1 MMRVVSLFL
10 GVVLTGLLPFAAKA
24 QPISRPAVIGYYSGD
39 SVKVT
44 RYPIEKL
51 THLIFSFGHL
61 RNNEFSLDKRKDTAL
76 LQTMVALKKRNP
88 AMKVMVSLGGWSGCA
103 TCSPVFASAGNRKAF
118 ARSVKKVLIDFG
130 ADGIDLDW
138 EYPAIKGF
146 PGHAYSPDDKKHFTA
161 LIKALRKELGKKYEL
176 SFAAGGFTEYLE
188 KSIDWKRVMPEVD
201 RVNLMTYDLVS
212 GYSTISGHHTPLYS
226 TAAFPQSADR
236 AVTWLDSIGVPADK
250 LVVGAAFY
258 ARIFETK
265 DTLDHGL
272 NRPASFKRGLAY
284 KDFRGLT
291 DSAGFTRYWD
301 EKAQAP
307 YSFNPQTKEFA
318 SYDDSTSIALKTKY
332 VLQHRLNGIMFWE
345 LLEDK
350 ESSGLLDVID
360 EILKKQPS
368 R

>member
-1 MMRVVSLFL
+1 MMKIVSLL
-10 GVVLTGLLPFAAKA
+10 LLVVLVGLSAFTGKA
-24 QPISRPAVIGYYSGD
+24 QSAQRPAVIGYYSGD
-39 SVKVT
+39 SVAISH
-44 RYPIEKL
+44 YPVEKL

-61 RNNEFSLDKRKDTAL
+61 QNNEFFLDKRKDTAL
-76 LQTMVALKKRNP
+76 LQNMVALKKRNP
-88 AMKVMVSLGGWSGCA
+88 SMKVIVSMGGWSGCA
-103 TCSPVFASAGNRKAF
+103 TCSPVFAAAKKRRAF

-146 PGHAYSPDDKKHFTA
+146 PGHAYSPDDKEHFTA
-161 LIKALRKELGKKYEL
+161 LIKTLRKILGKQYEI

-188 KSIDWKRVMPEVD
+188 KSIDWKKVMPEID

-226 TAAFPQSADR
+226 TAAFPQSVDR
-236 AVTWLDSIGVPADK
+236 AVTWLDSIEVPANK
-250 LVVGAAFY
+250 LVIGAAFY

-272 NRPASFKRGLAY
+272 NRPASFKRGLSY
-284 KDFRGLT
+284 KDFLGLT

-307 YSFNPQTKEFA
+307 YSFNPHTKEFA
-318 SYDDSTSIALKTKY
+318 SYDDSTSIALKTQY
-332 VLQHRLNGIMFWE
+332 VLQHHLNGIMFWE
-345 LLEDK
+345 LADDK
-350 ESSGLLDVID
+350 KSGGLLDVID
-360 EILKKQPS
+360 EILKKQS
-368 R
+368 AR